1 MLNVT
6 AIEAWDI
13 FYICATKFND
23 NSQGTVIALGI
34 IYSIVGIISAI
45 LNVYLLYL
53 VATRRKLRKP
63 SNLVMFPLLWNNIVL
78 ILGIIP
84 MTLLELIV
92 TKLQTSK
99 HYISVRYYLSK
110 TYITLCFYSVVTI
123 ALFRMRKI
131 KNGAFHK
138 NDDYLW
144 KQVLCKVIGVV
155 LSSSLPYITAL
166 FSIKYG
172 TKGIFATSTVS
183 MVIVVL
189 IMVLSYGI
197 ILSIVRKSKQNLGNQ
212 IHNKNDSKNKRT
224 LRKLKQN
231 INLVMG
237 SFSFLLIPCF
247 ANAMFFGYAV
257 NNETFFKNNMDL
269 INTFQLIC
277 FTIILLNGISNP
289 LVYFY
294 TQTEIKQEVKSLE
307 CRKSINFYNHIK
319 TRLDYIRSPTSRS
332 VKSSNLESV
341 SN

>member
-123 ALFRMRKI
+123 ALFRMRKMVHFI
-131 KNGAFHK
+131 KMMIIFGNKYCVKLLEWF
-138 NDDYLW
+138 YLAHSH
-144 KQVLCKVIGVV
+144 ISR
-155 LSSSLPYITAL
+155 LS
-166 FSIKYG
+166 F
-172 TKGIFATSTVS
+172 
-183 MVIVVL
+183 
-189 IMVLSYGI
+189 LSNT
-197 ILSIVRKSKQNLGNQ
+197 VRKE
-212 IHNKNDSKNKRT
+212 
-224 LRKLKQN
+224 
-231 INLVMG
+231 
-237 SFSFLLIPCF
+237 FLLHPQ
-247 ANAMFFGYAV
+247 Y
-257 NNETFFKNNMDL
+257 
-269 INTFQLIC
+269 QW
-277 FTIILLNGISNP
+277 
-289 LVYFY
+289 
-294 TQTEIKQEVKSLE
+294 
-307 CRKSINFYNHIK
+307 
-319 TRLDYIRSPTSRS
+319 
-332 VKSSNLESV
+332 
-341 SN
+341 